1 MQYGKIV
8 NGAFE
13 PFSGGHIHYNGR
25 VYTNLSETT
34 LIRLGYKPL
43 IEAEPP
49 EEREGYYITPV
60 YAETDSG
67 IVQSYEYREIEEI
80 TEMEGTE

>member
-1 MQYGKIV
+1 MQYGKII

-13 PFSGGHIHYNGR
+13 PFTGGYIRHDGR

-43 IEAEPP
+43 IEAEQP
-49 EEREGYYITPV
+49 EEQEGYYITPV
-60 YAETDSG
+60 YTETDTE
-67 IVQSYEYREIEEI
+67 IVQSYEYKEIE
-80 TEMEGTE
+80 TEGTAIDGI